1 MEGRS
6 QKRVRGWTAGTL
18 AWRIAQGTCVLF
30 LLSVLLYQKPASFYV
45 NFVMLP
51 SLFAFLAG
59 LIGVIVTIVLTIVAL
74 FKRVA
79 VQRALTATGVAVLT
93 MVLAFAVIYWRAH

>member
-1 MEGRS
+1 MEVES
-6 QKRVRGWTAGTL
+6 QKRVRGGRAGAL
-18 AWRIAQGTCVLF
+18 AWRVAQGTCVLF
-30 LLSVLLYQKPASFYV
+30 LRSVLLYQKPASFYV

-59 LIGVIVTIVLTIVAL
+59 LIGVIVTLVLTIVAL
-74 FKRVA
+74 VKRVA
-79 VQRALTATGVAVLT
+79 VQRALTATGLALLT

>member
-1 MEGRS
+1 M
-6 QKRVRGWTAGTL
+6 L
-18 AWRIAQGTCVLF
+18 AWRIAQGTCVLS

-79 VQRALTATGVAVLT
+79 VQRALTATGLAVLT